1 MYLFLLNRQR
11 EDILRVRAV
20 KNQSYTKTLV

>member
-1 MYLFLLNRQR
+1 MYLFVLNRQLK
-11 EDILRVRAV
+11 DILRVRAV